1 MNQSAAI
8 ADLGAIQA
16 EFYELEVWQWQWQGV
31 VAVWQ
36 HELQRNL
43 HLFFMTH
50 LQPSNV
56 PPSNGVI
63 DVPPSN
69 DVICETTVEEEKVL
83 SCSGCADTGI
93 AWLAQCARE
102 AMAEAAIAST
112 LQEPATDP
120 KNVVKAYKTV
130 MTADPSSAKVA
141 RLLRDL
147 LVLTVCT
154 NDGPW
159 TNTSL
164 REKMNELFDEQVG
177 EVSDNFMSKI
187 LHAYNTMHQAAQNLQ
202 AFNKAV
208 RVFDQLCNEA
218 LENILAAYIVL
229 YERTPTWTSNTKRNG
244 RPNRHAK
251 PSHAMKKQLA
261 ADLADL
267 DEIAESST
275 HPKHRS
281 LSTKAESS
289 ASLTP

>member
-1 MNQSAAI
+1 MTDSEAFAHFYAI
-8 ADLGAIQA
+8 RA
-16 EFYELEVWQWQWQGV
+16 EFDALREWQCQWQELV
-31 VAVWQ
+31 TVWQ
-36 HELQRNL
+36 HDLQRRLDEFCVN
-43 HLFFMTH
+43 
-50 LQPSNV
+50 QEQSSNV
-56 PPSNGVI
+56 PPFNGVI

-69 DVICETTVEEEKVL
+69 DVICETTVEERKVL

-120 KNVVKAYKTV
+120 KNVVKAYKAV

-164 REKMNELFDEQVG
+164 KEKMNELYDEQVG

-202 AFNKAV
+202 SFNKAV

-218 LENILAAYIVL
+218 RENILAAYIAL
-229 YERTPTWTSNTKRNG
+229 YKRTPTWTSNTKRNG
-244 RPNRHAK
+244 RPHRHAK

-281 LSTKAESS
+281 LSTKAESL

>member
-1 MNQSAAI
+1 M
-8 ADLGAIQA
+8 
-16 EFYELEVWQWQWQGV
+16 
-31 VAVWQ
+31 WQ
-36 HELQRNL
+36 HDLQRRLDEFCAN
-43 HLFFMTH
+43 H
-50 LQPSNV
+50 QQSSNV
-56 PPSNGVI
+56 PPFNGVI

-69 DVICETTVEEEKVL
+69 DVICETTVEERKVL

-120 KNVVKAYKTV
+120 KNVVKAYKAV

-187 LHAYNTMHQAAQNLQ
+187 LHAYNTMHQAAQNSQ
-202 AFNKAV
+202 GFKKAV

-218 LENILAAYIVL
+218 RENILAAYIAL
-229 YERTPTWTSNTKRNG
+229 YKRTPTWTSNTKRNG
-244 RPNRHAK
+244 RPHRHAK

-267 DEIAESST
+267 DEIAESSR

>member
-1 MNQSAAI
+1 MTDSEAFAHFYAI
-8 ADLGAIQA
+8 RA
-16 EFYELEVWQWQWQGV
+16 ELDALTEWQCQWQELV
-31 VAVWQ
+31 TVWQ
-36 HELQRNL
+36 HDLQRRLDEFCVN
-43 HLFFMTH
+43 
-50 LQPSNV
+50 QKQSSNV
-56 PPSNGVI
+56 PPFNGVI

-69 DVICETTVEEEKVL
+69 DVICETTMEERKVL

-120 KNVVKAYKTV
+120 KNVVKAYKAV

-164 REKMNELFDEQVG
+164 REKMNELYDEQVG

-202 AFNKAV
+202 SFNKAV
-208 RVFDQLCNEA
+208 RGFDQLCNEA
-218 LENILAAYIVL
+218 RENILAAYIAL
-229 YERTPTWTSNTKRNG
+229 YKRTPNWRSNTKRNG
-244 RPNRHAK
+244 RPHRHAK
-251 PSHAMKKQLA
+251 PSHAIKKQLA

-267 DEIAESST
+267 DEIAESLHARNT
-275 HPKHRS
+275 EACQPKLR
-281 LSTKAESS
+281 AWQ
-289 ASLTP
+289 A